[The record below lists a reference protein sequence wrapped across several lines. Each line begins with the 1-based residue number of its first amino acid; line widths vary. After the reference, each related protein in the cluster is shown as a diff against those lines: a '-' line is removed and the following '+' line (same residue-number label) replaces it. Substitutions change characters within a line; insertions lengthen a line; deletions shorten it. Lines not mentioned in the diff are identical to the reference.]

1 MQSWKSMALALMLA
15 ALLTTT
21 VQTSSS
27 AGDEPSM
34 SRAPGRVGVMTLNMY
49 LGADV
54 NPVFDAL
61 RNPQP
66 PCLLP
71 CVVAQVWDQF
81 LATNV
86 GERVEAMA
94 ALIRLLRP
102 ALIGVQEAA
111 LIRTQTPSDFFG
123 PNRRPAG
130 HVAYDFVA
138 LLLNALKQSGSSYRA
153 VARSQNFDIEL
164 PRANPNGTLTD
175 VRVTDR
181 DVVLARGDV
190 EVDPRSIT
198 KRNYNAA
205 VSVGSMRLLRGFV
218 AIDAV
223 VGGTTYRFVTTHLEA
238 GSQSEG
244 VRVAQVGELILAFED
259 ELLPLIVV
267 GDFNSEAPGGSAY
280 RPMLDAGYADAWTAR
295 VGARADGLTCCQD
308 SDLLNRDSL
317 LHERIDLV
325 FAKNIDLGRVV
336 ATTGLDKPWQK
347 TASGLWP
354 SDHAAMFASLSG
366 RGLFSMATPAP
377 AASDPAAG
385 EAIAARAVPME

>member
-1 MQSWKSMALALMLA
+1 MTEDAMQSWKSTALALMLA

-49 LGADV
+49 LGANV

-81 LATNV
+81 LRTNV

-111 LIRTQTPSDFFG
+111 LIRTQTPGDFFG
-123 PNRRPAG
+123 PNRRPAE

-153 VARSQNFDIEL
+153 VARSQNFDI
-164 PRANPNGTLTD
+164 
-175 VRVTDR
+175 
-181 DVVLARGDV
+181 
-190 EVDPRSIT
+190 
-198 KRNYNAA
+198 
-205 VSVGSMRLLRGFV
+205 
-218 AIDAV
+218 
-223 VGGTTYRFVTTHLEA
+223 
-238 GSQSEG
+238 
-244 VRVAQVGELILAFED
+244 
-259 ELLPLIVV
+259 
-267 GDFNSEAPGGSAY
+267 
-280 RPMLDAGYADAWTAR
+280 
-295 VGARADGLTCCQD
+295 
-308 SDLLNRDSL
+308 
-317 LHERIDLV
+317 
-325 FAKNIDLGRVV
+325 
-336 ATTGLDKPWQK
+336 
-347 TASGLWP
+347 
-354 SDHAAMFASLSG
+354 G
-366 RGLFSMATPAP
+366 RGPIRT
-377 AASDPAAG
+377 G
-385 EAIAARAVPME
+385 R

>member
-1 MQSWKSMALALMLA
+1 
-15 ALLTTT
+15 
-21 VQTSSS
+21 
-27 AGDEPSM
+27 
-34 SRAPGRVGVMTLNMY
+34 
-49 LGADV
+49 
-54 NPVFDAL
+54 
-61 RNPQP
+61 
-66 PCLLP
+66 
-71 CVVAQVWDQF
+71 
-81 LATNV
+81 
-86 GERVEAMA
+86 MA

-138 LLLNALKQSGSSYRA
+138 LLLNALKQSGSRYRA

-244 VRVAQVGELILAFED
+244 VRVAQVGELIRAFED
-259 ELLPLIVV
+259 ESLPLIVV
-267 GDFNSEAPGGSAY
+267 GDFNSEAPGGERLSADD
-280 RPMLDAGYADAWTAR
+280 RDAGYADAWTAR

-354 SDHAAMFASLSG
+354 SDHAAVFASLSG